1 MEVQIMET
9 ITVVKIRLVTIAD
22 LYDFVAVAGKYDFD
36 IELKSGR
43 YTVDGKSIMG
53 MFCLDLREELEL
65 TAHTISTDP
74 FFTEIAN
81 YIVKA

>member
-1 MEVQIMET
+1 MET
-9 ITVVKIRLVTIAD
+9 ITTVKIRLVTIAD
-22 LYDFVAVAGKYDFD
+22 LYNFVAVAGKYDFD

-65 TAHTISTDP
+65 TAHTSQDDP
-74 FFTEIAN
+74 FFNEIAN
-81 YIVKA
+81 CIVK

>member
-1 MEVQIMET
+1 MET
-9 ITVVKIRLVTIAD
+9 ITNVKIRLVTIAD
-22 LYDFVAVAGKYDFD
+22 LYNFVAIAGKYDFD

-53 MFCLDLREELEL
+53 MFCLDLREELDL
-65 TAHTISTDP
+65 TAHTDSSNG
-74 FFTEIAN
+74 FFTEIEN

>member
-1 MEVQIMET
+1 MET
-9 ITVVKIRLVTIAD
+9 ITTVKIRLITIAD
-22 LYDFVAVAGKYDFD
+22 LYNFVAIAGKYDFD

-53 MFCLDLREELEL
+53 MFCLDLREELVL
-65 TAHTISTDP
+65 TAHTNQDDP

-81 YIVKA
+81 CIVK

>member
-1 MEVQIMET
+1 MES

-22 LYDFVAVAGKYDFD
+22 LYNFVAISGKYDFD

-53 MFCLDLREELEL
+53 MFCLDLREELDL
-65 TAHTISTDP
+65 TAHTDSSDG
-74 FFTEIAN
+74 FFTEIES

>member
-1 MEVQIMET
+1 MET
-9 ITVVKIRLVTIAD
+9 ITNVKIRLITIAD
-22 LYDFVAVAGKYDFD
+22 LYNFVAIAGKYDFD

-65 TAHTISTDP
+65 TAHTGAEDT
-74 FFTEIAN
+74 FFAEIAS
-81 YIVKA
+81 YLVKA

>member
-1 MEVQIMET
+1 MES

-22 LYDFVAVAGKYDFD
+22 LYNFVAVSGKYDFD

-65 TAHTISTDP
+65 TAHTDRTDP
-74 FFTEIAN
+74 FFAEIEA
-81 YIVKA
+81 YIVK

>member
-1 MEVQIMET
+1 MES

-22 LYDFVAVAGKYDFD
+22 LYNFVAIAGKYDFD
-36 IELKSGR
+36 VELKSGR

-65 TAHTISTDP
+65 TAHTDSTNP
-74 FFTEIAN
+74 FFAEIEA
-81 YIVKA
+81 YIVK

>member
-1 MEVQIMET
+1 MEIS
-9 ITVVKIRLVTIAD
+9 TVVKIRLVTIAD
-22 LYDFVAVAGKYDFD
+22 LYNFVAVSGKYDFD

-65 TAHTISTDP
+65 TAHTGGNDP
-74 FFTEIAN
+74 FFAEIEP
-81 YIVKA
+81 YIVK

>member
-1 MEVQIMET
+1 MET
-9 ITVVKIRLVTIAD
+9 ITTVKIRLVTIAD
-22 LYDFVAVAGKYDFD
+22 LYNFVAVAGKYDFD

-65 TAHTISTDP
+65 TAHTSHDNP
-74 FFTEIAN
+74 FFSEIEN
-81 YIVKA
+81 CIVK

>member
-1 MEVQIMET
+1 MES

-22 LYDFVAVAGKYDFD
+22 LYNFVAISGKYDFD

-65 TAHTISTDP
+65 TAHTGSDDT
-74 FFTEIAN
+74 FFAEIAA
-81 YIVKA
+81 YIVK

>member
-1 MEVQIMET
+1 MET
-9 ITVVKIRLVTIAD
+9 ITNVKIRLITIAD
-22 LYDFVAVAGKYDFD
+22 LYNFVAIAGKYDFD

-65 TAHTISTDP
+65 TAHTGADDA
-74 FFTEIAN
+74 FFTEIAS
-81 YIVKA
+81 YLIKA

>member
-1 MEVQIMET
+1 MET
-9 ITVVKIRLVTIAD
+9 ITTVKIRLVTIAD
-22 LYDFVAVAGKYDFD
+22 LYNFVAIAGKYDFD

-65 TAHTISTDP
+65 TAHTDSSNA
-74 FFTEIAN
+74 FFAEIAN
-81 YIVKA
+81 YVVKA

>member
-1 MEVQIMET
+1 MET

-22 LYDFVAVAGKYDFD
+22 LYNFVAIASRYDFD

-65 TAHTISTDP
+65 TAHSASSDP
-74 FFTEIAN
+74 FFTEIAP
-81 YIVKA
+81 YIAK

>member
-1 MEVQIMET
+1 MET

-22 LYDFVAVAGKYDFD
+22 LYNFVAIAGKYDFD

-53 MFCLDLREELEL
+53 MFCLDLREELEM
-65 TAHTISTDP
+65 TAHAAGNDP
-74 FFTEIAN
+74 FFTEIAA
-81 YIVKA
+81 YIVK

>member
-1 MEVQIMET
+1 MET
-9 ITVVKIRLVTIAD
+9 ITTVKIRLVTIAD
-22 LYDFVAVAGKYDFD
+22 LYNFVAVAGKYDFD

-65 TAHTISTDP
+65 TAHAGYDNP
-74 FFTEIAN
+74 FFSEIESC
-81 YIVKA
+81 IVK

>member
-1 MEVQIMET
+1 MEF

-22 LYDFVAVAGKYDFD
+22 LYNFVAIAGKYDFD
-36 IELKSGR
+36 VELKSGR

-65 TAHTISTDP
+65 TAHTGSSDP
-74 FFTEIAN
+74 FFAEIDA
-81 YIVKA
+81 YIVK

>member
-1 MEVQIMET
+1 MET

-22 LYDFVAVAGKYDFD
+22 LYNFVAVAGKYDFD

-65 TAHTISTDP
+65 TAHTSSADP
-74 FFTEIAN
+74 FFAEIEG
-81 YIVKA
+81 YLVKA

>member
-1 MEVQIMET
+1 MES

-22 LYDFVAVAGKYDFD
+22 LYNFVAIAGKFDFD

-65 TAHTISTDP
+65 TAHTDSTDP
-74 FFTEIAN
+74 FFAEIEA
-81 YIVKA
+81 YIVK

>member
-1 MEVQIMET
+1 MES

-22 LYDFVAVAGKYDFD
+22 LYNFVAIAGKYDFD
-36 IELKSGR
+36 VELKSGR

-65 TAHTISTDP
+65 TAHTGSSDP
-74 FFTEIAN
+74 FFAEIEA
-81 YIVKA
+81 YIVK

>member
-1 MEVQIMET
+1 MET
-9 ITVVKIRLVTIAD
+9 ITTVKIRLVTIAD
-22 LYDFVAVAGKYDFD
+22 LYSFVAVSGKHDFD

-65 TAHTISTDP
+65 TAHTSKDDP
-74 FFTEIAN
+74 FFTEIAGF
-81 YIVKA
+81 IVK

>member
-1 MEVQIMET
+1 MT
-9 ITVVKIRLVTIAD
+9 TVKIRLVTIAD
-22 LYDFVAVAGKYDFD
+22 LYNFVSVAGKYDFD

-65 TAHTISTDP
+65 TAHTSQDNP
-74 FFTEIAN
+74 FFTEIESC
-81 YIVKA
+81 IVK

>member
-1 MEVQIMET
+1 MET
-9 ITVVKIRLVTIAD
+9 ITNVKIRLVTIAD
-22 LYDFVAVAGKYDFD
+22 LYNFVAIAGKYDFD

-65 TAHTISTDP
+65 TAHTGAEDA

-81 YIVKA
+81 YLVKA

>member
-1 MEVQIMET
+1 MET
-9 ITVVKIRLVTIAD
+9 ITTVKIRLVTIAD
-22 LYDFVAVAGKYDFD
+22 LYNFVAVAGKYDFD

-65 TAHTISTDP
+65 TAHTSQDNP
-74 FFTEIAN
+74 FFTEIES
-81 YIVKA
+81 YII

>member
-1 MEVQIMET
+1 MES

-22 LYDFVAVAGKYDFD
+22 LYNFVAIAGKYDFD
-36 IELKSGR
+36 VELKSGR

-65 TAHTISTDP
+65 TAHTDITDP
-74 FFTEIAN
+74 FFAEIEA
-81 YIVKA
+81 YIVK

>member
-1 MEVQIMET
+1 MES

-22 LYDFVAVAGKYDFD
+22 LYNFVAVAGKYDFD
-36 IELKSGR
+36 VELKSGR

-65 TAHTISTDP
+65 TAHTSQDNP
-74 FFTEIAN
+74 FFYEIAN
-81 YIVKA
+81 CIVK

>member
-1 MEVQIMET
+1 MET
-9 ITVVKIRLVTIAD
+9 ITNVKIRLIKIED
-22 LYDFVAVAGKYDFD
+22 LYNFVAIAGKYDFD

-65 TAHTISTDP
+65 TAHTTSTDS
-74 FFTEIAN
+74 FFTEIEN

>member
-1 MEVQIMET
+1 MT
-9 ITVVKIRLVTIAD
+9 TVKIRLVTIAD
-22 LYDFVAVAGKYDFD
+22 LYNFVSVAGKYDFD

-65 TAHTISTDP
+65 TAHTNQDNP
-74 FFTEIAN
+74 FFTEIESC
-81 YIVKA
+81 IVK

>member
-1 MEVQIMET
+1 MEAIT
-9 ITVVKIRLVTIAD
+9 IVKIRLVTIAD
-22 LYDFVAVAGKYDFD
+22 LYNFVALASKYDFD

-65 TAHTISTDP
+65 TAHTNSADP
-74 FFTEIAN
+74 FFTEIEG

>member
-1 MEVQIMET
+1 MET
-9 ITVVKIRLVTIAD
+9 ITTVKIRLVTIAD

-65 TAHTISTDP
+65 TAHTSHDNP
-74 FFTEIAN
+74 FFNEIASC
-81 YIVKA
+81 IVK

>member
-1 MEVQIMET
+1 MET
-9 ITVVKIRLVTIAD
+9 ITNVKIRLVTIAD
-22 LYDFVAVAGKYDFD
+22 LYNFVAIAGKYDFD

-53 MFCLDLREELEL
+53 MFCLDLREELDL
-65 TAHTISTDP
+65 TAHTDSSDG
-74 FFTEIAN
+74 FFTEIDS

>member
-1 MEVQIMET
+1 MEF

-22 LYDFVAVAGKYDFD
+22 LYNFVAIAGKYDFD
-36 IELKSGR
+36 VELKSGR

-65 TAHTISTDP
+65 TAHTGSSDP
-74 FFTEIAN
+74 FFAEIEA
-81 YIVKA
+81 YIVK